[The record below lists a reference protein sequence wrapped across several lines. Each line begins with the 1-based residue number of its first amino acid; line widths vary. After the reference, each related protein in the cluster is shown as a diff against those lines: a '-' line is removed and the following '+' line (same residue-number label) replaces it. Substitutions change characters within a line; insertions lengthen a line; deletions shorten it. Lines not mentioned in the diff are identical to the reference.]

1 MKDFLLK
8 RSINDQKDNIREF
21 PIPYDVLMRDATIEE
36 RKMVV
41 FLGDNFVDLP
51 GTDLKEVSRITNLC
65 LDYVRRE
72 CEGHELYYKPHPRAQ
87 SKPSHGNNSLDLSGF
102 KIENS
107 RTAELFYLKN
117 IKKIKYIFAT
127 CSGGS
132 RTAYDM
138 GLNSYSFLNLI
149 SPTFDIKTRQGE
161 NEAFQ
166 KMPPSCFIDDL
177 SQPLKENKKKFID
190 GSMGEQHIREVFI
203 KKSGS
208 VWILLSDTGTLAA
221 VVALTALIRK
231 IDPERM
237 VNLVA
242 VRHHRWDVI
251 PTEDIEEYFD
261 NIFFVPRIFYSL
273 RPRKIY
279 KAIKAARAI
288 KKFPINP
295 DDIILEVPGLGFAA
309 DCFTSY
315 FRNNIRVVML
325 SQDVFKIS
333 CEEQKYSRTIF
344 RTRPGATFFN
354 LIVEPILG
362 LERTRWLEDKRRIFN
377 VDRYARSMND
387 VFDYVWIF

>member
-1 MKDFLLK
+1 
-8 RSINDQKDNIREF
+8 
-21 PIPYDVLMRDATIEE
+21 
-36 RKMVV
+36 
-41 FLGDNFVDLP
+41 
-51 GTDLKEVSRITNLC
+51 
-65 LDYVRRE
+65 
-72 CEGHELYYKPHPRAQ
+72 
-87 SKPSHGNNSLDLSGF
+87 
-102 KIENS
+102 
-107 RTAELFYLKN
+107 
-117 IKKIKYIFAT
+117 
-127 CSGGS
+127 
-132 RTAYDM
+132 
-138 GLNSYSFLNLI
+138 
-149 SPTFDIKTRQGE
+149 
-161 NEAFQ
+161 
-166 KMPPSCFIDDL
+166 
-177 SQPLKENKKKFID
+177 
-190 GSMGEQHIREVFI
+190 
-203 KKSGS
+203 
-208 VWILLSDTGTLAA
+208 
-221 VVALTALIRK
+221 
-231 IDPERM
+231 M